1 MSTNFVPHPGLP
13 GEGRCRICD
22 MGYSKLRGNEV
33 AEHRRYHK
41 LYLKA
46 CDGVGA
52 PVPERTR
59 EAWRRNGLALQ
70 NDTATPFKERLAA
83 AERWLVAEHHE
94 HLVDVLRYGVR
105 RLDLCEFF
113 TKNVEGRGRLSNFA
127 PDVAAELRLRYSD
140 NFIG

>member
-1 MSTNFVPHPGLP
+1 MRANFVPHSYLP

-22 MGYSKLRGNEV
+22 MPYSKCHPDEV
-33 AEHRRYHK
+33 ADHRGYHRRY
-41 LYLKA
+41 LAA

-59 EAWRRNGLALQ
+59 HEMRQGLAIQ
-70 NDTATPFKERLAA
+70 GDMTVPFKDRLAS
-83 AERWLVAEHHE
+83 AEGWLVAEHHE
-94 HLVDVLRYGVR
+94 HLVDVLRYGSP

-113 TKNVEGRGRLSNFA
+113 TKYVEGRGQLSNFA